1 MKVTLEDDAKQ
12 DLRDSFHF
20 YEEDEP
26 GAGWYFLDKIQAE
39 LQTLGGFGGVHR
51 QRFGFHFYASKRFP
65 HGVYYRIEGDTLQ
78 VAAIIDSRRDPKL
91 IRKILR
97 QR

>member
-1 MKVTLEDDAKQ
+1 MLPSKMMPNKICGTAFTFTK
-12 DLRDSFHF
+12 RTT
-20 YEEDEP
+20 
-26 GAGWYFLDKIQAE
+26 GTGWYFLDKIQAE

-51 QRFGFHFYASKRFP
+51 QRFGFHFYASNRFP
-65 HGVYYRIEGDTLQ
+65 HGIYYRIEDETVQ
-78 VAAIIDSRRDPKL
+78 IAAIIDSRRDPKL